1 MKKPKIREVVEAVK
15 ALALGPYTVKFPKG
29 DPTVL
34 DEFRGAPEWI
44 DEKCIGCGA
53 CAEVCPAKAIEYED
67 VIKPDGTGKRV
78 FTRFYDNC
86 IFCGQCGDLCTTEE
100 GIEYTTKWELS
111 QFDRKDL
118 IETHEKELAV
128 CQGCGGAVS
137 AKDHLTWLRQRIGY
151 VAYSNPT
158 IMLASYEELGLI
170 DHVDAD
176 KETNDVDRPDFNRI
190 LCPDCR
196 RKAILTEEWGS

>member
-15 ALALGPYTVKFPKG
+15 ALALGPYTTKFPKK
-29 DPTVL
+29 PAEIME
-34 DEFRGAPEWI
+34 EFRGAPEWI
-44 DEKCIGCGA
+44 EDKCIGCGA
-53 CAEVCPAKAIEYED
+53 CAEVCPAKAIEFED
-67 VIKPDGTGKRV
+67 VINPDGTGKRV

-86 IFCGQCGDLCTTEE
+86 IFCGQCGDLCTTGE

-111 QFDRKDL
+111 GFERKDL

-128 CQGCGGAVS
+128 CEGCGGPVTAF
-137 AKDHLTWLRQRIGY
+137 DHITWLRNRVGY

-158 IMLASYEELGLI
+158 ILLASQQELGLI
-170 DHVDAD
+170 KPIKSD
-176 KETNDVDRPDFNRI
+176 KETDDIDRPDFMRV

-196 RKAILTEEWGS
+196 RAAILTEEWGA